1 MPEETISLTQAMEG
15 TDENTQE
22 FSLSEALADP
32 ETTDYSEPRKLGYF
46 QSIRHSFLRGNRS
59 SNLDTLGYEALIGK
73 KDYFNDVKPKRDAF
87 YNEMQD
93 FKLDDDNWLKKASLS
108 VAEMIPAMTKGSLQ
122 GIGGALATGG
132 AFAGGAAI
140 LGQAGPQAATPEE
153 IVTVPA
159 AFAFGFGKGKV
170 VGSMQYW
177 YRQGAGSLYS
187 DLKEEGIDDSIAKPI
202 AHFSGALYGAIEF
215 AQVDKLIPGS
225 KTAAKKLI
233 TSSVRKTM
241 ANMAKKYGANWLQE
255 VGEEGIQEFI
265 LQVSKDISNKI
276 ADKTDMK
283 TGAII
288 GKAME
293 AGWNAMKESAIPM
306 LLLLGPSMAVD
317 AKRGVEGAKEL
328 TLEEAK
334 AAEAKAVQDV
344 IKTLEA
350 DGKID
355 QAEEIKSAFP
365 EAVAKVSEEVKI
377 EKPTVADITPGKD
390 GKTKLDLK
398 IEELEEKGLIKEQAK
413 EALDFVK
420 EQQKEFKGLI
430 KPHKDGSLKEE
441 FDDIPSKYKSKDAS
455 GMTMDEA
462 ADQIGISEAELSSY
476 LKNID
481 SQADRLI
488 ETIKENKAKF
498 KKKKEITILKQKVK
512 DIERGIKE
520 GKVLAKKEV
529 KEIQSGIIDFIK
541 KSDLELADQA
551 KFLSTIKNIQTQEQ
565 LSKRIGEIIDRV
577 ESLEEKATKRTL
589 KAKISKAL
597 KQSKPKKQAG
607 KPIGKFG
614 ADVQVIMDI
623 ARRSLKL
630 NKEQAKIQLDANL
643 AKHQDKGTTPTI
655 EEAIQNRILNIKANF
670 ETLTSEELKETL
682 DDIEAIQGAGKAG
695 QLLDLFERQ
704 EKNAENREKAINVLT
719 GGKEISKSKAEVRTD
734 ADKNFLTRIKQF
746 GRSMSS
752 WNDIMDMLS
761 VKDKTSQ
768 IGESEL
774 NKMTQVRQT
783 EQKEK
788 GGVRKSVE
796 KVSDVYMKAY
806 DLKTNRQLI
815 RKMNEDSAVIPLG
828 TFIDSEGVAVSLDMS
843 RAQLRKRW
851 MELQDPTLRDTFT
864 EGMSYTEEMI
874 NAIENEMSADDMD
887 FANAQLKFY
896 QDYYDSVNEVYK
908 KIYGINLPKN
918 MFYSPITRVVNELG
932 DTDTFFQEQVHRASV
947 TSGSLKSRVENVRP
961 IDVKSDIEVLQRHII
976 EMEHFKAWAEQIRDL
991 RAIFNNPEIRQTIE
1005 SLHGRTIL
1013 EVTDDF
1019 IEDFAAGGR
1028 NKSTGF
1034 AALDRVLNGFRI
1046 RFTQSAL
1053 GLKISLLPK
1062 QMVSTIAAM
1071 DYVSPIEFT
1080 RGLVNF
1086 WAHPIQN
1093 VKDVTESE
1101 LWKERGMSVTRDIK
1115 DAMQSE
1121 EFSAFKKAPNFLNSL
1136 MLATKIGDK
1145 GAIFVGGWTVYQAE
1159 LRKTGS
1165 KEKAL
1170 DAFEKFASETQQS
1183 ADLSQQSQFQ
1193 RGNSFT
1199 KLFTMFTSSQNQYF
1213 RKELGAIRNLIA
1225 QRIPPAQAAKKIMI
1239 YHFVLPMLFQW
1250 VASGFRWDD
1259 KEQKRAAILGSF
1271 NGIFILKDMLDAIVR
1286 AGLGMKVFDPSV
1298 PILTAGKGAAKAA
1311 KLFNADDITNEDI
1324 IEAIQDISTG
1334 TIGPVTGLPIKQL
1347 LNAYEGVLELD
1358 DDTGKGIKKM
1368 SGWTDFSLQ
1377 GSTPK
1382 TKRVSF

>member
-1 MPEETISLTQAMEG
+1 MRLNEAIQTVPQEQPKRYRLDEVMAMETPEVQKSVNRG
-15 TDENTQE
+15 FGEKVKFFLGESAKALPRAIETVPAQ
-22 FSLSEALADP
+22 FEALVQVAEDQIRGIAKKQLAEEGAVFGRSIEGRTPEQTARIAENNKIVMNMDSAIDTSKRLQANWIEAAYTGIEAPDP
-32 ETTDYSEPRKLGYF
+32 ELFRGSFMENPSFTRAVALGIQSVPMLGLAAAITAATKSPTAGAALLGSLEAAEEHNIQRELGGSEGEALGTFVVNTLALSFLESIPLTGFMKGGALPIRAFRGAIQEGSEEVLQSLWKDSVAKIGYDDTRKLTANLVE
-46 QSIRHSFLRGNRS
+46 SFIAGAISGGVIGGFSPVAGIQKSMDKASKKGVEVDKMIEAVSKQVTNEADNLTEIIAS
-59 SNLDTLGYEALIGK
+59 DSNLDT
-73 KDYFNDVKPKRDAF
+73 
-87 YNEMQD
+87 
-93 FKLDDDNWLKKASLS
+93 
-108 VAEMIPAMTKGSLQ
+108 T
-122 GIGGALATGG
+122 
-132 AFAGGAAI
+132 
-140 LGQAGPQAATPEE
+140 
-153 IVTVPA
+153 
-159 AFAFGFGKGKV
+159 
-170 VGSMQYW
+170 
-177 YRQGAGSLYS
+177 
-187 DLKEEGIDDSIAKPI
+187 
-202 AHFSGALYGAIEF
+202 
-215 AQVDKLIPGS
+215 
-225 KTAAKKLI
+225 
-233 TSSVRKTM
+233 
-241 ANMAKKYGANWLQE
+241 
-255 VGEEGIQEFI
+255 
-265 LQVSKDISNKI
+265 
-276 ADKTDMK
+276 
-283 TGAII
+283 
-288 GKAME
+288 
-293 AGWNAMKESAIPM
+293 
-306 LLLLGPSMAVD
+306 
-317 AKRGVEGAKEL
+317 
-328 TLEEAK
+328 
-334 AAEAKAVQDV
+334 
-344 IKTLEA
+344 
-350 DGKID
+350 
-355 QAEEIKSAFP
+355 

-695 QLLDLFERQ
+695 QLLDLIKRQ
-704 EKNAENREKAINVLT
+704 EKNAENREKAKNVLT
-719 GGKEISKSKAEVRTD
+719 GGKEIAKSKAEIRTD
-734 ADKNFLTRIKQF
+734 ADDKFLTRIKQF